1 MFFYSKYI
9 EKAFEERYISHVFE
23 KIEKYYYDNPKNHT
37 NGEYDVVTYDSNGY
51 VFISKVCFLVKEEIM
66 LHL

>member
-9 EKAFEERYISHVFE
+9 EKAFEEQYISHVF
-23 KIEKYYYDNPKNHT
+23 EKYYYDNPKKHT

-51 VFISKVCFLVKEEIM
+51 VFW
-66 LHL
+66 